1 MPELPEVEVCR
12 RGIEPHILN
21 QTVSQVIVR
30 NGNLR
35 WPITPSISEMCG
47 LVITKVDRRAKY
59 LLLSTKNGIL
69 MIHLGMSGTI
79 RVISKDTPLIKHDHF
94 DLVLASGLSLR
105 LNDPRRFGSVLWV
118 TENINDHVLLKK
130 LGPEPLSAAFTD
142 DCLYEKSRNKIVPIK
157 TFLMNN
163 HIVVGVGNIYAN
175 ESLFKAGI
183 NPTKPAGKVLKRQ
196 YRELTKHIKMT
207 LAQAIKQ
214 GGTTLKDFTQAD
226 GKPGYFAQQL
236 LVYGR
241 GGKACVSCKETLQE
255 IKQAG
260 RATVFCPQCQKR

>member
-1 MPELPEVEVCR
+1 
-12 RGIEPHILN
+12 
-21 QTVSQVIVR
+21 
-30 NGNLR
+30 
-35 WPITPSISEMCG
+35 
-47 LVITKVDRRAKY
+47 
-59 LLLSTKNGIL
+59 
-69 MIHLGMSGTI
+69 
-79 RVISKDTPLIKHDHF
+79 
-94 DLVLASGLSLR
+94 
-105 LNDPRRFGSVLWV
+105 
-118 TENINDHVLLKK
+118 
-130 LGPEPLSAAFTD
+130 
-142 DCLYEKSRNKIVPIK
+142 
-157 TFLMNN
+157 MNN

-241 GGKACVSCKETLQE
+241 GGKVCVSCKETLQE